1 MALQKCDIVLNVFNV
16 DILVYEDKQAKDISL
31 HWKFWWNLCAKFQ
44 FSYKLAIAVVLQ
56 GTREQRLW
64 LITDH
69 HFQPQTPFRFSTQLD
84 ASFLK

>member
-56 GTREQRLW
+56 GTREQRH
-64 LITDH
+64 LIDYRSSL
-69 HFQPQTPFRFSTQLD
+69 PAPN
-84 ASFLK
+84 AI